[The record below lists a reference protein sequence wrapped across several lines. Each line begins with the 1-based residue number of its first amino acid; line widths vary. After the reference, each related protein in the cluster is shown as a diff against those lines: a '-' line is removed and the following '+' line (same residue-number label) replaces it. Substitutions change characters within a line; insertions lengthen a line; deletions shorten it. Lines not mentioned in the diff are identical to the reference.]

1 LFISFNS
8 FIKAT
13 LDENLADSGGLARAY
28 ESWKLSLMEDPETA
42 KRENPTLPGL
52 TQYTADQLFFISYG
66 YHWCESYYNESKFV
80 DYYVSD
86 VHAPGVARVN
96 GVVSNS
102 YQFAK
107 AFNCPIKS
115 KMNPEKKCTI
125 W

>member
-1 LFISFNS
+1 MFISFNS

-28 ESWKLSLMEDPETA
+28 ESWRLSLKEDPETV
-42 KRENPTLPGL
+42 KKENPPLPGL
-52 TQYTADQLFFISYG
+52 TQYTPDQLFFISFG
-66 YHWCESYYNESKFV
+66 HHWCESFYRDPNYV
-80 DYYVSD
+80 DIYLND
-86 VHAPGVARVN
+86 EHAPGVARVN

-102 YQFAK
+102 RQFAK
-107 AFNCPIKS
+107 AFNCPLKS